1 MKCPICDG
9 CGRYIVNKSCLNCV
23 YCNRYTDVPFF
34 ECNCE
39 SVEGVVN
46 TKHAEEI
53 ASECDNY
60 EERD

>member
-1 MKCPICDG
+1 M
-9 CGRYIVNKSCLNCV
+9 NKSCLNCV